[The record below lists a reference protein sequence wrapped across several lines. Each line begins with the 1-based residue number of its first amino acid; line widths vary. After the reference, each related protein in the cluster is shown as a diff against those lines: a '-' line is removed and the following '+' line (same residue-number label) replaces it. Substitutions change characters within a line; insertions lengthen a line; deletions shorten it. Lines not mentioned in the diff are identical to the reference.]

1 MDPEVLAVLVDTGVG
16 DTKGY
21 AVTTDVITCGDES
34 TVVVIMDMYVLGEG
48 DEDAVGEEAVAVDV
62 GVDIDEDDANAD
74 EVSSVDPE
82 LLKLLVVVED
92 GAKDD
97 NDSIDE
103 DIGVDK
109 LVGLAVA
116 IDVEVLST
124 VTVTLS

>member
-1 MDPEVLAVLVDTGVG
+1 M
-16 DTKGY
+16 
-21 AVTTDVITCGDES
+21 TTDVITCGDES

-97 NDSIDE
+97 NNSIDE

>member
-1 MDPEVLAVLVDTGVG
+1 VLAVLVDTGVG

-34 TVVVIMDMYVLGEG
+34 TVVVIMDMYVLGED
-48 DEDAVGEEAVAVDV
+48 DEDAVGEEAVAVEV

-82 LLKLLVVVED
+82 LLKLLVVDED

-97 NDSIDE
+97 ND
-103 DIGVDK
+103 
-109 LVGLAVA
+109 
-116 IDVEVLST
+116 
-124 VTVTLS
+124 